1 MIPGTGTL
9 VNAAAII
16 VGTVIGILFRKG
28 LSEKLKTNLQNA
40 IFISVIIMGIA
51 GALANCIKVTENG
64 IETTDL
70 LLMVISLA
78 IGTVIG
84 ELCKIDV
91 GFEKI
96 GKALG
101 NKFAG
106 HGDGDTFV
114 KGFVSA
120 SVIFCVGAMAIV
132 GSIEDGMAGNPH
144 MLYIK
149 ALLDGVTSMILAT
162 TLGLGVAF
170 SALAIIIY
178 QGAITL
184 LAVVAG
190 SFIPADVISQMS
202 LVGNVLI
209 MCIGFTTLDIKK
221 INVANML
228 PSIFIPAV
236 YALIKNIIL

>member
-9 VNAAAII
+9 ANAAAII
-16 VGTVIGILFRKG
+16 AGSVIGILFRKG
-28 LSEKLKTNLQNA
+28 LSEKFKTNLQNA

-51 GALANCIKVTENG
+51 GALANCIIVGENG
-64 IETTDL
+64 LETTNL
-70 LLMVISLA
+70 LLMVVSLA

-96 GKALG
+96 GKLLG
-101 NKFAG
+101 NKFSG
-106 HGDGDTFV
+106 SGDNDTFV

-132 GSIEDGMAGNPH
+132 GSIEDGMAGNPQ

-149 ALLDGVTSMILAT
+149 ALLDGITSMILAT
-162 TLGLGVAF
+162 TLGVGVAF
-170 SALAIIIY
+170 SAVAIIIY
-178 QGAITL
+178 QGVITL
-184 LAVVAG
+184 VAALAG

-202 LVGNVLI
+202 LVGNILI

-221 INVANML
+221 INIANML

-236 YALIKNIIL
+236 YALIKSIIL

>member
-9 VNAAAII
+9 VNGVAIV
-16 VGTVIGILFRKG
+16 VGSVLGIFFRKG

-51 GALANCIKVTENG
+51 GTLANCIRVTDNG
-64 IETTDL
+64 LETTDM

-78 IGTVIG
+78 VGTFIG

-96 GKALG
+96 GKVLG
-101 NKFAG
+101 NRFSG
-106 HGDGDTFV
+106 HGDSDTFV

-120 SVIFCVGAMAIV
+120 SIIFCVGAMAIV
-132 GSIEDGMAGNPH
+132 GSIEDGMAGNPQ

-162 TLGLGVAF
+162 TLGIGVAF
-170 SALAIIIY
+170 SALAVMIY
-178 QGAITL
+178 QGVMTL
-184 LAVVAG
+184 LEALGG
-190 SFIPADVISQMS
+190 SFVPADVISQMS
-202 LVGNVLI
+202 FVGNVLI
-209 MCIGFTTLDIKK
+209 MCIGFNTLEIKK

-228 PSIFIPAV
+228 PSIFIPAI
-236 YALIKNIIL
+236 YALIKTFII

>member
-16 VGTVIGILFRKG
+16 AGSVIGIIFRKG

-51 GALANCIKVTENG
+51 GALANCIKVTDSG
-64 IETTDL
+64 LETTDL

-78 IGTVIG
+78 VGTVIG
-84 ELCKIDV
+84 ELCRIDV

-96 GKALG
+96 GKVLG
-101 NKFAG
+101 NKFSG
-106 HGDGDTFV
+106 SGDSDTFV

-120 SVIFCVGAMAIV
+120 SIIFCVGAMAIV
-132 GSIEDGMAGNPH
+132 GSIEDGMAGNPQ

-162 TLGLGVAF
+162 TLGIGVAF

-178 QGAITL
+178 QGTITFL
-184 LAVVAG
+184 SVIAG
-190 SFIPADVISQMS
+190 SFIPAEVISQMS
-202 LVGNVLI
+202 FVGNVLI
-209 MCIGFTTLDIKK
+209 MCIGFNTLGIKK

-228 PSIFIPAV
+228 PSIFVPAV